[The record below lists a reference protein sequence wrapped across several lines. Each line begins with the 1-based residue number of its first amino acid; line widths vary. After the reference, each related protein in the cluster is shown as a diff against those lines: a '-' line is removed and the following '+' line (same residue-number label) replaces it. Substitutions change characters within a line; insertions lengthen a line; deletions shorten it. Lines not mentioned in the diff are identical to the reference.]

1 MKGRVLLVDD
11 DGALRLAVKDRLEHW
26 GLEVDEA
33 IDGQAALA
41 TAQRKEFDLILLD
54 LAMPGMGGMEVLRR
68 LEQDGCSADVIVLT
82 AHGSIETAVEAL
94 RNGASDFLQKPA
106 DFELLRARAERVLDG
121 RRKTRLVQA
130 LSDRVQDEAPTVIGD
145 SAAMTSLLET
155 AQRAAA
161 SNATILI
168 TGESGTGKQV
178 LAEFVHANS
187 ARRDGPFVYLNCV
200 ALSDDLVESTLF
212 GHEKGAFTGAVA
224 RKQGRIELAA
234 GGTAFLDEIGDTSV
248 RLQTK
253 LLHFLE
259 SGEYERVGGTRT
271 LATDCRIVAAT
282 NRDLPKAIEE
292 EKFRADLYY
301 RLHVIQLEVPPLR
314 ERPEDVPLLARAFVD
329 RFAKDQKRGAMT
341 VADGAMQKLRAWR
354 WPGNV
359 RELKNVI
366 ERMVVLAP
374 GDVIEADG
382 LPPEISRRKG
392 GATVPVLGDASY
404 SDAVQAFKRSYI
416 AQALKRTNGN
426 QTQAAELLGMQR
438 SFLNR
443 LVKELGLRDEE
454 A

>member
-382 LPPEISRRKG
+382 LPPEISGRKG